1 MTITFEEGNKEYNKK
16 DESEREKEKEKN
28 EILLLKKVTML
39 PEELVDI
46 IYEYVLYKV
55 KIFLTK
61 DMYIFNHY
69 LIRSFIKRNKIEDYF
84 RTTIRKDNDYVF
96 KILLYENYKNWI
108 EIKQYYYKGQVFL
121 NYLYFVRAYCYDN
134 YSEKCIEIIKK
145 FFIEQGLQKNL
156 HKKKTTQYIKWT
168 L

>member
-1 MTITFEEGNKEYNKK
+1 MTIIKTTSFEEPEKDKENN
-16 DESEREKEKEKN
+16 EK
-28 EILLLKKVTML
+28 LLLQKVALL

-69 LIRSFIKRNKIEDYF
+69 LIRSFINRNKIEDYF

-108 EIKQYYYKGQVFL
+108 AIKQYYYKGQIFL
-121 NYLYFVRAYCYDN
+121 NYLYFIRAYCYDN

-156 HKKKTTQYIKWT
+156 HKKKTIHYIKWT

>member
-1 MTITFEEGNKEYNKK
+1 MIKYIKNLLIYFSNMNKNIDNETN
-16 DESEREKEKEKN
+16 EKVLLEKVSK
-28 EILLLKKVTML
+28 L

-69 LIRSFIKRNKIEDYF
+69 LIRGFIKRNKIEDYF

-108 EIKQYYYKGQVFL
+108 DIKQYYYKGQIFA
-121 NYLYFVRAYCYDN
+121 NYLYFVRSYCYDN

-145 FFIEQGLQKNL
+145 FFIEQGLQKNQ
-156 HKKKTTQYIKWT
+156 HKKKTIQYIKWT